1 MIIFIQ
7 SVFQLVDRLNQS
19 FYSASLLY
27 LHIIVSRQSFAVHEH
42 LEGKQ
47 LGSLIRGGR
56 D

>member
-19 FYSASLLY
+19 FYSASLL
-27 LHIIVSRQSFAVHEH
+27 HIIVSRQSFAVHEP